1 MEDPQ
6 PLQQS
11 ESWLCGRGMRN
22 LWPAEVTSQKRTA
35 AGFLDSVWSVGMK
48 YRIGGHFQRHHAPSR
63 SLVEQFLAIAAL
75 VRTTKSSDLQVKG
88 VGKILEL

>member
-1 MEDPQ
+1 
-6 PLQQS
+6 
-11 ESWLCGRGMRN
+11 
-22 LWPAEVTSQKRTA
+22 V
-35 AGFLDSVWSVGMK
+35 K

-75 VRTTKSSDLQVKG
+75 ARTTESPDLQFEG